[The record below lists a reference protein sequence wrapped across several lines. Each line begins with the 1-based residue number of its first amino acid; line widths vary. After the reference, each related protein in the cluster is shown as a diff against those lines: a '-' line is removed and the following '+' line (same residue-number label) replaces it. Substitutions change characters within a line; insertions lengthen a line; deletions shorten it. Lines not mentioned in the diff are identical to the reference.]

1 MKNFKRIITLLLAL
15 ALLLTPALALTS
27 CGGECTAHVDADK
40 DNKCDNCGDALDCT
54 DHIDA
59 DTDGKCDY
67 CEKVLG
73 YVYTVT
79 VVDASGAPIANA
91 KVDLFLDGIAPLNKT
106 ASTGSDGKITFTLDK
121 TGNYFAKVTEAP
133 SGYEVSSVGVKLVDG
148 AATVTL
154 AAAVVNPTYT
164 VYVKDTAGNAIADVA
179 VQICALSGACQIPK
193 PTDAEGKIESRLP
206 EDSYKALI
214 VSVPEGYVKPADY
227 IMFES
232 GSYTLT
238 ITLELE

>member
-15 ALLLTPALALTS
+15 TLLAVPMLALTS
-27 CGGECTAHVDADK
+27 CA
-40 DNKCDNCGDALDCT
+40 GDDTDCT

-59 DTDGKCDY
+59 DVNGKCDY

-79 VVDASGAPIANA
+79 VVDASGAPIADA

-106 ASTGSDGKITFTLDK
+106 TSTGSDGKASFTLDK
-121 TGNYFAKVTEAP
+121 TGNYYAKVTEAP
-133 SGYEVSSVGVKLVDG
+133 EGYNVPEDKVQLVNN
-148 AATVTL
+148 AASITL
-154 AAAVVNPTYT
+154 TQNPTYT
-164 VYVKDTAGNAIADVA
+164 VYVKNTAGEAVSGVG
-179 VQICALSGACQIPK
+179 VQICALSGACQLPK
-193 PTDAEGKIESRLP
+193 NTDAEGKIESKLP
-206 EDSYKALI
+206 EDGYKALI
-214 VSVPEGYVKPADY
+214 VSVPAGYVKPAGDAY
-227 IMFES
+227 VMFES

>member
-15 ALLLTPALALTS
+15 TLLAVPMLALTS
-27 CGGECTAHVDADK
+27 CA
-40 DNKCDNCGDALDCT
+40 GDDTDCT

-59 DTDGKCDY
+59 DVNGKCDY

-79 VVDASGAPIANA
+79 VVDASGAPIADA

-106 ASTGSDGKITFTLDK
+106 TSTGSDGKAYFTLDK
-121 TGNYFAKVTEAP
+121 TGNYYAKVTEAP
-133 SGYEVSSVGVKLVDG
+133 SGYEVSSVGVKLVDN

-154 AAAVVNPTYT
+154 AAAAVDPTYT
-164 VYVKDTAGNAIADVA
+164 VYVKNTAGEAISGVG
-179 VQICALSGACQIPK
+179 VQICSISDDGIGCLMPK
-193 PTDAEGKIESRLP
+193 PTDAEGKIESVLP
-206 EDSYKALI
+206 EDRYKAIL

-227 IMFES
+227 VNFEE

-238 ITLELE
+238 ITIELE

>member
-15 ALLLTPALALTS
+15 TLLAAPMLALTS
-27 CGGECTAHVDADK
+27 CA
-40 DNKCDNCGDALDCT
+40 GDDTDCT

-59 DTDGKCDY
+59 DVNGKCDY

-106 ASTGSDGKITFTLDK
+106 TSTGSDGKASFALDK

-133 SGYEVSSVGVKLVDG
+133 SGYEISSVGVKLVDN

-154 AAAVVNPTYT
+154 AAAVVDPTYT
-164 VYVKDTAGNAIADVA
+164 VYVKNTAGEAISGVG
-179 VQICALSGACQIPK
+179 VQICALSGACQLPK
-193 PTDAEGKIESRLP
+193 NTDAEGKIESELP
-206 EDSYKALI
+206 EDGYKALI
-214 VSVPEGYVKPADY
+214 VSVPAGYVKPADY